1 MDNISLSWRVPK
13 HSNIAVFGIVV
24 KTFLTGTQLRGAGDV
39 YPGSIREA
47 SLRSI
52 LFSHDP
58 FTLTVQVAVL
68 GAWWVFAA
76 AFLFRKSPK
85 KENEPGKVEK
95 RDPGALA
102 GVLLQGLGYATI
114 WFVPRPPEAPLFP
127 VGSTVSTALMVS
139 APVIAFL
146 SVWLVMSAIRALGKQ
161 WAVNARLL
169 EGHALITSGP
179 FSLMR
184 HPIYT
189 GMLGMLLATGMV
201 VSEAWGLALALAFF
215 LPGLAIRI
223 RAEERLLVHAFGPA
237 FEKYRRA
244 VPAVF
249 PSVFHP
255 R

>member
-1 MDNISLSWRVPK
+1 
-13 HSNIAVFGIVV
+13 
-24 KTFLTGTQLRGAGDV
+24 LRGIA
-39 YPGSIREA
+39 
-47 SLRSI
+47 
-52 LFSHDP
+52 FSHDP
-58 FTLTVQVAVL
+58 LTFTVQVAVL
-68 GAWWVFAA
+68 AAWWVFAA
-76 AFLFRKSPK
+76 AFLFRNSQK
-85 KENEPGKVEK
+85 KVIAPGKVEQ

-114 WFVPRPPEAPLFP
+114 WFVPRLPEASLLP
-127 VGSTVSTALMVS
+127 VGSTVSTALMVC

-184 HPIYT
+184 HPIYA

-215 LPGLAIRI
+215 LGGLAIRV
-223 RAEERLLVHAFGPA
+223 RAEERLLARAFGPA
-237 FEKYRRA
+237 FEEYRRA

-249 PSVFHP
+249 PFVF
-255 R
+255 RSGETRR